1 MLQWAYL
8 ELFKTPMF
16 CKFMGHATLPIQTL
30 ATTVIELIHESHDI
44 LLHLVSWFD
53 ISCSPGLFENGWY
66 HYTFFLDFKMQ
77 WNFPFYSFENGVPPK
92 QTPVLDINS
101 KLIQEA
107 LTWMRQNRNLQES
120 NVGGMS
126 LQAPYAP
133 ERQNGDSDFCNP
145 AIIPTRNGKFDW
157 LW

>member
-1 MLQWAYL
+1 
-8 ELFKTPMF
+8 MF
-16 CKFMGHATLPIQTL
+16 CKFMGHATLRLTNTDTSYNSDWIDTWITWYP
-30 ATTVIELIHESHDI
+30 APPCF
-44 LLHLVSWFD
+44 LVLQCNID

-66 HYTFFLDFKMQ
+66 HYTLFLDFKMQ